1 MINIIL
7 FINMMKYTISVIM
20 RINFY
25 MIRKVTMLEYRRN
38 MGILLLLCL
47 SIFLL
52 SLVIGRF
59 FIPLEE
65 VVNIL
70 LSKFLVI
77 PITWDASMYNVVMEI
92 RLPRVIGAIAVGIA
106 LAVSGAAYQG
116 VFRND
121 LVSPDLLGVSHGAS
135 VGACVGILMHL
146 SLYGTTALAFVG
158 GIVSVCLTL
167 LLPKLIQNQSRIVLV
182 LCGIIVSGF
191 MSAIIGLLKYIAD
204 PDTELQ
210 DIVYWQ
216 LGSLAKVTWDNLL
229 YVLPIIII
237 GTIAVLA
244 LRWRLNILSLSDQE
258 AQSLGVNIYRERLV
272 IIGISTLL
280 TAAAVCL
287 SGTIGWVGLVIPHLS
302 RMLVGND
309 HKRLIP
315 ATILVSSS
323 FLMVADLFARSLTT
337 SEIPLGIL
345 CGFIGTPFFAW
356 VLYRQ
361 RRYF

>member
-1 MINIIL
+1 MQH
-7 FINMMKYTISVIM
+7 YVRT
-20 RINFY
+20 
-25 MIRKVTMLEYRRN
+25 
-38 MGILLLLCL
+38 MGITLVICIG
-47 SIFLL
+47 IFLA

-59 FIPLEE
+59 FIP
-65 VVNIL
+65 VDQVTNIL
-70 LSKFLVI
+70 LSKFLVL

-92 RLPRVIGAIAVGIA
+92 RLPRVLGAIAVGVA

-135 VGACVGILMHL
+135 VGACIGILMHL
-146 SLYGTTALAFVG
+146 SLYGIAIFAFIG

-191 MSAIIGLLKYIAD
+191 MAAIIGLLKYIAD

-216 LGSLAKVTWDNLL
+216 LGSLAKVTWDNLI
-229 YVLPIIII
+229 YVLPIIIF

-244 LRWRLNILSLSDQE
+244 LRWRLNLLSLSDQE
-258 AQSLGVNIYRERLV
+258 AQSLGVNVNRERLV

-309 HKRLIP
+309 HKKLIP
-315 ATILVSSS
+315 ATVLVSAS
-323 FLMVADLFARSLTT
+323 FLMIADLFARSLTT
-337 SEIPLGIL
+337 AEIPLGIL

>member
-1 MINIIL
+1 MHQY
-7 FINMMKYTISVIM
+7 K
-20 RINFY
+20 
-25 MIRKVTMLEYRRN
+25 RN
-38 MGILLLLCL
+38 MGILLA
-47 SIFLL
+47 IFFAVFLI
-52 SLVIGRF
+52 SLVVGRF

-70 LSKFLVI
+70 ISKFLVV

-92 RLPRVIGAIAVGIA
+92 RLPRVLGAIAVGIA
-106 LAVSGAAYQG
+106 LAISGAAYQG

-146 SLYGTTALAFVG
+146 SLYGTAVLAFIG

-167 LLPKLIQNQSRIVLV
+167 LLPRLIQNQSRIVLV

-191 MSAIIGLLKYIAD
+191 MAAVIGLLKYIAD

-229 YVLPIIII
+229 YVLPIIVV
-237 GTIAVLA
+237 GTLA
-244 LRWRLNILSLSDQE
+244 ILTLRWRLNILSLPDQE
-258 AQSLGVNIYRERLV
+258 AQSLGVNVNRERFV

-309 HKRLIP
+309 HKKLIP
-315 ATILVSSS
+315 VTIIVSAS
-323 FLMVADLFARSLTT
+323 FLMLADLFARSLTT
-337 SEIPLGIL
+337 AEIPLGIL

>member
-1 MINIIL
+1 MQHYVRTMVIALII
-7 FINMMKYTISVIM
+7 
-20 RINFY
+20 
-25 MIRKVTMLEYRRN
+25 
-38 MGILLLLCL
+38 CL
-47 SIFLL
+47 GIFLA
-52 SLVIGRF
+52 SLGIGRF
-59 FIPLEE
+59 FIPLDQ
-65 VVNIL
+65 VTNIL

-92 RLPRVIGAIAVGIA
+92 RLPRVLGTIAVGVA

-135 VGACVGILMHL
+135 VGACIGILMHL
-146 SLYGTTALAFVG
+146 SLYGVAVLAFLVG
-158 GIVSVCLTL
+158 ILSVCLTL
-167 LLPKLIQNQSRIVLV
+167 TLPKLIQNQSRIVLV

-191 MSAIIGLLKYIAD
+191 MAAIIGLLKYIAD

-244 LRWRLNILSLSDQE
+244 LRWRLNILSLPDQE
-258 AQSLGVNIYRERLV
+258 AQSLGVNVNRERLV
-272 IIGISTLL
+272 IIVISTLL

-309 HKRLIP
+309 HKKLIP
-315 ATILVSSS
+315 VTILVSAL
-323 FLMVADLFARSLTT
+323 FLMLADLFARSLTT
-337 SEIPLGIL
+337 TEIPLGIL

>member
-1 MINIIL
+1 MQH
-7 FINMMKYTISVIM
+7 Y
-20 RINFY
+20 
-25 MIRKVTMLEYRRN
+25 IRT
-38 MGILLLLCL
+38 MGITLVICIG
-47 SIFLL
+47 IFLA

-59 FIPLEE
+59 FIPIDQ
-65 VVNIL
+65 VTNIL
-70 LSKFLVI
+70 LSKFLVL

-92 RLPRVIGAIAVGIA
+92 RLPRVLGAIAVGIA

-135 VGACVGILMHL
+135 VGACIGILLHFL
-146 SLYGTTALAFVG
+146 LYGVAILAFMG
-158 GIVSVCLTL
+158 GILAVCLTL

-191 MSAIIGLLKYIAD
+191 MAAIIGLLKYIAD

-258 AQSLGVNIYRERLV
+258 AQSLGVNVNRERLV

-309 HKRLIP
+309 HKKLIP
-315 ATILVSSS
+315 ATILVSAS
-323 FLMVADLFARSLTT
+323 FLMIADLFARSLTT
-337 SEIPLGIL
+337 AEIPLGIL

-356 VLYRQ
+356 VLYKQ

>member
-1 MINIIL
+1 MQQYVRTM
-7 FINMMKYTISVIM
+7 FITLVIC
-20 RINFY
+20 I
-25 MIRKVTMLEYRRN
+25 
-38 MGILLLLCL
+38 G
-47 SIFLL
+47 IFLA

-59 FIPLEE
+59 FIPINE
-65 VVNIL
+65 VMNIL
-70 LSKFLVI
+70 SSKFLVL

-92 RLPRVIGAIAVGIA
+92 RLPRVLGAIAVGIA

-135 VGACVGILMHL
+135 VGACIGILLHL
-146 SLYGTTALAFVG
+146 SFYGVAILAFMG
-158 GIVSVCLTL
+158 GILAVCLTL

-191 MSAIIGLLKYIAD
+191 MAAIIGLLKYIAD

-237 GTIAVLA
+237 CTIAVLA

-258 AQSLGVNIYRERLV
+258 AQSLGVNVNRERLV

-309 HKRLIP
+309 HKKLIP
-315 ATILVSSS
+315 ATILVSAF
-323 FLMVADLFARSLTT
+323 FLMIADLFARSLTT
-337 SEIPLGIL
+337 AEIPLGIL

-356 VLYRQ
+356 VLYKQ

>member
-1 MINIIL
+1 M
-7 FINMMKYTISVIM
+7 FITLVVCI
-20 RINFY
+20 
-25 MIRKVTMLEYRRN
+25 
-38 MGILLLLCL
+38 G
-47 SIFLL
+47 IFLA

-59 FIPLEE
+59 FIP
-65 VVNIL
+65 VDQVANIL
-70 LSKFLVI
+70 LSKFLVL

-92 RLPRVIGAIAVGIA
+92 RLPRVLGAIAVGVA

-135 VGACVGILMHL
+135 VGACIGILMHL
-146 SLYGTTALAFVG
+146 SLYGIAIFAFIG

-167 LLPKLIQNQSRIVLV
+167 TLPKLIQNQSRIVLV

-191 MSAIIGLLKYIAD
+191 MAAIIGLLKYIAD

-216 LGSLAKVTWDNLL
+216 LGSLAKVTWENLF
-229 YVLPIIII
+229 YVLPIIIV

-258 AQSLGVNIYRERLV
+258 AQSLGVNVNRERLV

-309 HKRLIP
+309 HKKLIP
-315 ATILVSSS
+315 ATVLVSAS
-323 FLMVADLFARSLTT
+323 FLMIADLFARSLTT
-337 SEIPLGIL
+337 AEIPLGIL

>member
-1 MINIIL
+1 MQQYSRP
-7 FINMMKYTISVIM
+7 M
-20 RINFY
+20 
-25 MIRKVTMLEYRRN
+25 
-38 MGILLLLCL
+38 LLLALVSL
-47 SIFLL
+47 FVFLL
-52 SLVIGRF
+52 SLVVGRF
-59 FIPLEE
+59 FIPIEE

-70 LSKFLVI
+70 VSKFIVV

-135 VGACVGILMHL
+135 VGACIGILMSF
-146 SLYGTTALAFVG
+146 SLYGIAASAFLG
-158 GIVSVCLTL
+158 GILSVCLTL
-167 LLPKLIQNQSRIVLV
+167 TLPKLIENQSRIVLV

-191 MSAIIGLLKYIAD
+191 MAAIIGLLKYIAD

-258 AQSLGVNIYRERLV
+258 AQSLGVNVNRERLI

-280 TAAAVCL
+280 TSAAVCL
-287 SGTIGWVGLVIPHLS
+287 SGTIGWVGLVIPHLA
-302 RMLVGND
+302 RMIVGSD
-309 HKRLIP
+309 HKKLIP
-315 ATILVSSS
+315 ATILVSAS
-323 FLMVADLFARSLTT
+323 FLMLADLFARSLTT
-337 SEIPLGIL
+337 AEIPLGIL

-356 VLYRQ
+356 VLYKQ

>member
-1 MINIIL
+1 MHQYKGKI
-7 FINMMKYTISVIM
+7 
-20 RINFY
+20 
-25 MIRKVTMLEYRRN
+25 
-38 MGILLLLCL
+38 GILLIICFAV
-47 SIFLL
+47 FLI
-52 SLVIGRF
+52 SLVVGRF
-59 FIPLEE
+59 FIPLTE

-77 PITWDASMYNVVMEI
+77 PITWDASMYNVIMEI

-106 LAVSGAAYQG
+106 LSVSGAAYQG

-135 VGACVGILMHL
+135 VGACIGILMHL
-146 SLYGTTALAFVG
+146 SLYGTAILAFIG

-167 LLPKLIQNQSRIVLV
+167 LLPKIIQNQSRIVLV

-191 MSAIIGLLKYIAD
+191 MTAIIGLLKYIAD

-229 YVLPIIII
+229 YVLPIIIAC
-237 GTIAVLA
+237 TLALVA

-258 AQSLGVNIYRERLV
+258 AQSLGVNVNRERLV
-272 IIGISTLL
+272 VIGISTLL

-309 HKRLIP
+309 HKKLIP
-315 ATILVSSS
+315 ATIVVSAS

-337 SEIPLGIL
+337 TEIPLGIL

-356 VLYRQ
+356 VLYQQ

>member
-1 MINIIL
+1 MHQYKRKMGFL
-7 FINMMKYTISVIM
+7 FVVC
-20 RINFY
+20 FA
-25 MIRKVTMLEYRRN
+25 V
-38 MGILLLLCL
+38 
-47 SIFLL
+47 FLL
-52 SLVIGRF
+52 SLVAGRF
-59 FIPLEE
+59 FIPIEE

-70 LSKFLVI
+70 LSKFLVV

-92 RLPRVIGAIAVGIA
+92 RLPRVLGAIAVGIT
-106 LAVSGAAYQG
+106 LAISGAAYQG

-146 SLYGTTALAFVG
+146 SLYGTAVLAFIG

-167 LLPKLIQNQSRIVLV
+167 LLPRLIQNQSRIVLV

-191 MSAIIGLLKYIAD
+191 MAAVIGLLKYIAD

-229 YVLPIIII
+229 YVLPIIVV
-237 GTIAVLA
+237 GTMAILT
-244 LRWRLNILSLSDQE
+244 LRWRLNILSLPDQE
-258 AQSLGVNIYRERLV
+258 AQSLGVNVNRERFV

-309 HKRLIP
+309 HKKLIP
-315 ATILVSSS
+315 VTIVVSAS
-323 FLMVADLFARSLTT
+323 FLMLADLFARSLTT
-337 SEIPLGIL
+337 AEIPLGIL

>member
-1 MINIIL
+1 MQH
-7 FINMMKYTISVIM
+7 YVRT
-20 RINFY
+20 
-25 MIRKVTMLEYRRN
+25 
-38 MGILLLLCL
+38 MGITLVICIG
-47 SIFLL
+47 IFLA

-59 FIPLEE
+59 FIP
-65 VVNIL
+65 VDQVTNIL
-70 LSKFLVI
+70 LSKFLVL
-77 PITWDASMYNVVMEI
+77 PITWDASIYNVVMEI
-92 RLPRVIGAIAVGIA
+92 RLPRVLGAIAVGVA

-135 VGACVGILMHL
+135 VGACIGILMHL
-146 SLYGTTALAFVG
+146 SLYGIAIFAFIG

-191 MSAIIGLLKYIAD
+191 MAAIIGLLKYIAD

-216 LGSLAKVTWDNLL
+216 LGSLAKVTWDNLI
-229 YVLPIIII
+229 YVLPIIIF

-244 LRWRLNILSLSDQE
+244 LRWRLNLLSLSDQE
-258 AQSLGVNIYRERLV
+258 AQSLGVNVNRERLV

-309 HKRLIP
+309 HKKLIP
-315 ATILVSSS
+315 ATVLVSAS
-323 FLMVADLFARSLTT
+323 FLMIADLFARSLTT
-337 SEIPLGIL
+337 AEIPLGIL

>member
-1 MINIIL
+1 MLYEIWE
-7 FINMMKYTISVIM
+7 
-20 RINFY
+20 
-25 MIRKVTMLEYRRN
+25 VTMHQYKRK
-38 MGILLLLCL
+38 MGILLA
-47 SIFLL
+47 IFFAVFLI
-52 SLVIGRF
+52 SLVVGRF

-70 LSKFLVI
+70 ISKFLVV

-92 RLPRVIGAIAVGIA
+92 RLPRVLGAIAVGIA
-106 LAVSGAAYQG
+106 LAISGAAYQG

-121 LVSPDLLGVSHGAS
+121 LVSPDLLGVSHGSS
-135 VGACVGILMHL
+135 VGACVGILMHF
-146 SLYGTTALAFVG
+146 SLYGTAVLAFIG

-167 LLPKLIQNQSRIVLV
+167 LLPRLIQNQSRIVLV

-191 MSAIIGLLKYIAD
+191 MAAVIGLLKYIAD

-229 YVLPIIII
+229 YVLPIIVI
-237 GTIAVLA
+237 GTIALLA

-258 AQSLGVNIYRERLV
+258 AQSLGVDVQRERLV

-309 HKRLIP
+309 HKKLIP
-315 ATILVSSS
+315 VTIIVSAS
-323 FLMVADLFARSLTT
+323 FLMLADLFARSLTT
-337 SEIPLGIL
+337 AEIPLGIL

>member
-1 MINIIL
+1 MQQ
-7 FINMMKYTISVIM
+7 YS
-20 RINFY
+20 R
-25 MIRKVTMLEYRRN
+25 TML
-38 MGILLLLCL
+38 LLALGSLFV
-47 SIFLL
+47 FLL
-52 SLVIGRF
+52 SLVVGRF
-59 FIPLEE
+59 FIPIEE

-70 LSKFLVI
+70 VSKFIVV

-135 VGACVGILMHL
+135 VGACIGILMHF
-146 SLYGTTALAFVG
+146 SLYGIAVSAFLG
-158 GIVSVCLTL
+158 GILSVCLTL
-167 LLPKLIQNQSRIVLV
+167 TLPKLIENQSRIVLV

-258 AQSLGVNIYRERLV
+258 ALSLGVNVNRERLI
-272 IIGISTLL
+272 IIGVSTLL
-280 TAAAVCL
+280 TSAAVCL
-287 SGTIGWVGLVIPHLS
+287 SGTIGWVGLVIPHLA
-302 RMLVGND
+302 RMIVGGN
-309 HKRLIP
+309 HKKLIP
-315 ATILVSSS
+315 ATILVSAT
-323 FLMVADLFARSLTT
+323 FLTLADLFARSLTT
-337 SEIPLGIL
+337 AEIPLGIL

-356 VLYRQ
+356 VLYKQ

>member
-1 MINIIL
+1 MHQY
-7 FINMMKYTISVIM
+7 K
-20 RINFY
+20 
-25 MIRKVTMLEYRRN
+25 RK
-38 MGILLLLCL
+38 MGILLA
-47 SIFLL
+47 IFFAVFLI
-52 SLVIGRF
+52 SLVVGRF

-70 LSKFLVI
+70 ISKFLVV

-92 RLPRVIGAIAVGIA
+92 RLPRVLGAIAVGIA
-106 LAVSGAAYQG
+106 LAISGAAYQG

-146 SLYGTTALAFVG
+146 SLYGTAVLAFIG

-167 LLPKLIQNQSRIVLV
+167 LLPRLIQNQSRIVLV

-191 MSAIIGLLKYIAD
+191 MAAVIGLLKYIAD

-229 YVLPIIII
+229 YVLPIIVV
-237 GTIAVLA
+237 GTMAILT
-244 LRWRLNILSLSDQE
+244 LRWRLNILSLPDQE
-258 AQSLGVNIYRERLV
+258 AQSLGVNVNRERFV

-309 HKRLIP
+309 HKKLIP
-315 ATILVSSS
+315 VTIVVSAS
-323 FLMVADLFARSLTT
+323 FLMLADLFARSLTT
-337 SEIPLGIL
+337 AEIPLGIL

>member
-1 MINIIL
+1 MQHYVRII
-7 FINMMKYTISVIM
+7 
-20 RINFY
+20 
-25 MIRKVTMLEYRRN
+25 
-38 MGILLLLCL
+38 GIALIVCL
-47 SIFLL
+47 GIFLA

-59 FIPLEE
+59 FIPLDQ
-65 VVNIL
+65 VANIL
-70 LSKFLVI
+70 LSKFLVL

-92 RLPRVIGAIAVGIA
+92 RLPRVLGAIAVGIA

-135 VGACVGILMHL
+135 VGACIGILVHL
-146 SLYGTTALAFVG
+146 TLYGTAVLAFLG
-158 GIVSVCLTL
+158 GILSVCLTL
-167 LLPKLIQNQSRIVLV
+167 TLPKLIQNQSRIVLV

-191 MSAIIGLLKYIAD
+191 MAAIIGLLKYIAD

-216 LGSLAKVTWDNLL
+216 LGSLAKVTWDNLF
-229 YVLPIIII
+229 YVLPIIIV

-244 LRWRLNILSLSDQE
+244 LRWRLNILSLPDQE
-258 AQSLGVNIYRERLV
+258 AQSLGVNVNRERLV

-309 HKRLIP
+309 HKKLIP
-315 ATILVSSS
+315 VTILVSAS
-323 FLMVADLFARSLTT
+323 FLMLADLFARSLTT
-337 SEIPLGIL
+337 TEIPLGIL

>member
-1 MINIIL
+1 MQQYVRTM
-7 FINMMKYTISVIM
+7 FITLVIC
-20 RINFY
+20 I
-25 MIRKVTMLEYRRN
+25 
-38 MGILLLLCL
+38 G
-47 SIFLL
+47 IFLA

-59 FIPLEE
+59 FIPINE
-65 VVNIL
+65 VMNIL
-70 LSKFLVI
+70 SSKFLVL

-92 RLPRVIGAIAVGIA
+92 RLPRVLGAIAVGIA

-135 VGACVGILMHL
+135 VGACIGILLHL
-146 SLYGTTALAFVG
+146 SFYGVAILAFMG
-158 GIVSVCLTL
+158 GILAVCLTL

-191 MSAIIGLLKYIAD
+191 MAAIIGLLKYIAD

-237 GTIAVLA
+237 CTIAVLA

-258 AQSLGVNIYRERLV
+258 AQSLGVNVNRKRLV

-309 HKRLIP
+309 HKKLIP
-315 ATILVSSS
+315 ATILVSAS
-323 FLMVADLFARSLTT
+323 FLMIADLFARSLTT
-337 SEIPLGIL
+337 AEIPLGIL

-356 VLYRQ
+356 VLYKQ

>member
-1 MINIIL
+1 MHQY
-7 FINMMKYTISVIM
+7 K
-20 RINFY
+20 
-25 MIRKVTMLEYRRN
+25 RK
-38 MGILLLLCL
+38 MGILLA
-47 SIFLL
+47 IFFVVFLI
-52 SLVIGRF
+52 SLVVGRF

-70 LSKFLVI
+70 ISKFLVV

-92 RLPRVIGAIAVGIA
+92 RLPRVLGAIAVGIA
-106 LAVSGAAYQG
+106 LAISGAAYQG

-146 SLYGTTALAFVG
+146 SLYGTAVLAFIG

-167 LLPKLIQNQSRIVLV
+167 LLPRLIQNQSRIVLV

-191 MSAIIGLLKYIAD
+191 MAAVIGLLKYIAD

-229 YVLPIIII
+229 YVLPIIVV
-237 GTIAVLA
+237 GTLA
-244 LRWRLNILSLSDQE
+244 ILTLRWRLNILSLPDQE
-258 AQSLGVNIYRERLV
+258 AQSLGVNVNRERFV

-309 HKRLIP
+309 HKKLIP
-315 ATILVSSS
+315 VTIIVSAS
-323 FLMVADLFARSLTT
+323 FLMLADLFARSLTT
-337 SEIPLGIL
+337 AEIPLGIL

>member
-1 MINIIL
+1 MQHYVRTM
-7 FINMMKYTISVIM
+7 FITLVVCI
-20 RINFY
+20 
-25 MIRKVTMLEYRRN
+25 
-38 MGILLLLCL
+38 G
-47 SIFLL
+47 IFLA

-59 FIPLEE
+59 FIP
-65 VVNIL
+65 VDQVANIL
-70 LSKFLVI
+70 LSKFLVL

-92 RLPRVIGAIAVGIA
+92 RLPRVLGAIAVGVA

-135 VGACVGILMHL
+135 VGACIGILMHL
-146 SLYGTTALAFVG
+146 SLYGIAIFAFIG

-167 LLPKLIQNQSRIVLV
+167 TLPKLIQNQSRIVLV

-191 MSAIIGLLKYIAD
+191 MAAIIGLLKYIAD

-216 LGSLAKVTWDNLL
+216 LGSLAKVTWENLF
-229 YVLPIIII
+229 YVLPIIIV

-258 AQSLGVNIYRERLV
+258 AQSLGVNVNRERLV

-309 HKRLIP
+309 HKKLIP
-315 ATILVSSS
+315 ATVLVSAS
-323 FLMVADLFARSLTT
+323 FLMIADLFARSLTT
-337 SEIPLGIL
+337 AEIPLGIL

>member
-1 MINIIL
+1 MHH
-7 FINMMKYTISVIM
+7 YVRT
-20 RINFY
+20 
-25 MIRKVTMLEYRRN
+25 
-38 MGILLLLCL
+38 MGITLVICIG
-47 SIFLL
+47 IFLA

-59 FIPLEE
+59 FIP
-65 VVNIL
+65 VDQVTNIL
-70 LSKFLVI
+70 LSKFLVL

-92 RLPRVIGAIAVGIA
+92 RLPRVLGAIAVGVA

-135 VGACVGILMHL
+135 VGACIGILLHL
-146 SLYGTTALAFVG
+146 SLYGIAILAFTG
-158 GIVSVCLTL
+158 GILSVCLTL

-191 MSAIIGLLKYIAD
+191 MAAIIGLLKYIAD

-216 LGSLAKVTWDNLL
+216 LGSLAKVTWDNLF
-229 YVLPIIII
+229 YVLPIIIV
-237 GTIAVLA
+237 GTVAVLA

-258 AQSLGVNIYRERLV
+258 AQSLGVNVNRERLV

-309 HKRLIP
+309 HKKLIP
-315 ATILVSSS
+315 ATILVSAS
-323 FLMVADLFARSLTT
+323 FLMIADLFARSLTT
-337 SEIPLGIL
+337 AEIPLGIL

-356 VLYRQ
+356 VLYKQ

>member
-1 MINIIL
+1 MQQYVRTM
-7 FINMMKYTISVIM
+7 FITLVIC
-20 RINFY
+20 I
-25 MIRKVTMLEYRRN
+25 
-38 MGILLLLCL
+38 G
-47 SIFLL
+47 IFLA

-59 FIPLEE
+59 FIPINE
-65 VVNIL
+65 VMNIL
-70 LSKFLVI
+70 SSKFLVL

-92 RLPRVIGAIAVGIA
+92 RLPRVLGAIAVGIA
-106 LAVSGAAYQG
+106 LAVSGVAYQG

-135 VGACVGILMHL
+135 VGACIGILLHL
-146 SLYGTTALAFVG
+146 SFYGVAILAFMG
-158 GIVSVCLTL
+158 GILAVCLTL

-191 MSAIIGLLKYIAD
+191 MAAIIGLLKYIAD

-237 GTIAVLA
+237 CTIAVLA
-244 LRWRLNILSLSDQE
+244 LRWRLYILSLSDQE
-258 AQSLGVNIYRERLV
+258 AQSLGVNVNRERLV

-309 HKRLIP
+309 HKKLIP
-315 ATILVSSS
+315 ATILVSAS
-323 FLMVADLFARSLTT
+323 FLMIADLFARSLTT
-337 SEIPLGIL
+337 AEIPLGIL

-356 VLYRQ
+356 VLYKQ

>member
-1 MINIIL
+1 MQQ
-7 FINMMKYTISVIM
+7 YTQ
-20 RINFY
+20 
-25 MIRKVTMLEYRRN
+25 K
-38 MGILLLLCL
+38 MGLLMVLCL
-47 SIFLL
+47 VVFLI
-52 SLVIGRF
+52 SLVVGRF
-59 FIPLEE
+59 FIPLTE

-70 LSKFLVI
+70 SSKFLVI
-77 PITWDASMYNVVMEI
+77 PITWDASMYNVIMEI

-146 SLYGTTALAFVG
+146 SLYGTAILAFIG

-167 LLPKLIQNQSRIVLV
+167 LLPKIIQNQSRIVLV

-191 MSAIIGLLKYIAD
+191 MTAIIGLLKYIAD

-229 YVLPIIII
+229 YVLPIIIAC
-237 GTIAVLA
+237 TLAVFA

-258 AQSLGVNIYRERLV
+258 AQSLGVNVNRERLV
-272 IIGISTLL
+272 VIGISTLL

-309 HKRLIP
+309 HKKLIP
-315 ATILVSSS
+315 ATIVVSAS
-323 FLMVADLFARSLTT
+323 FLMIADLFARSLTT
-337 SEIPLGIL
+337 TEIPLGIL

-356 VLYRQ
+356 VLYQQ

>member
-1 MINIIL
+1 MQ
-7 FINMMKYTISVIM
+7 YYVRT
-20 RINFY
+20 
-25 MIRKVTMLEYRRN
+25 
-38 MGILLLLCL
+38 MGIALIICL
-47 SIFLL
+47 GIFLA

-59 FIPLEE
+59 FIPLDQ
-65 VVNIL
+65 VGNIL
-70 LSKFLVI
+70 LSKFLVL

-92 RLPRVIGAIAVGIA
+92 RLPRVLGAIAVGVA

-135 VGACVGILMHL
+135 VGACIGILMHL
-146 SLYGTTALAFVG
+146 SLYGIAVLAFLG
-158 GIVSVCLTL
+158 GILSVCLTL
-167 LLPKLIQNQSRIVLV
+167 ALPRLSQNQSRIVLV

-191 MSAIIGLLKYIAD
+191 MAAIIGLLKYIAD

-216 LGSLAKVTWDNLL
+216 LGSLAKVTWDNLF
-229 YVLPIIII
+229 Y

-244 LRWRLNILSLSDQE
+244 LRWRLNILSLPDQE
-258 AQSLGVNIYRERLV
+258 AQSLGVNVNRERLV

-309 HKRLIP
+309 HKKLIP
-315 ATILVSSS
+315 VTIVVSAS
-323 FLMVADLFARSLTT
+323 FLMLADLFARSLTT
-337 SEIPLGIL
+337 TEIPLGIL

>member
-1 MINIIL
+1 MQQ
-7 FINMMKYTISVIM
+7 YS
-20 RINFY
+20 R
-25 MIRKVTMLEYRRN
+25 TML
-38 MGILLLLCL
+38 LLALGSLFV
-47 SIFLL
+47 FLL
-52 SLVIGRF
+52 SLVVGRF
-59 FIPLEE
+59 FIPIEE

-70 LSKFLVI
+70 VSKFIVV

-135 VGACVGILMHL
+135 VGACIGILMHF
-146 SLYGTTALAFVG
+146 SLYGIAVSAFLG
-158 GIVSVCLTL
+158 GILSVCLTL
-167 LLPKLIQNQSRIVLV
+167 TLPKLIENQSRIVLV

-258 AQSLGVNIYRERLV
+258 ALSLGVNVNRERLI
-272 IIGISTLL
+272 IIGVSTLL
-280 TAAAVCL
+280 TSAAVCL
-287 SGTIGWVGLVIPHLS
+287 SGTIGWVGLVIPHLA
-302 RMLVGND
+302 RMIVGGN
-309 HKRLIP
+309 HKKLIP
-315 ATILVSSS
+315 ATILVSAT
-323 FLMVADLFARSLTT
+323 FLMLADLFARSLTT
-337 SEIPLGIL
+337 AEIPLGIL

-356 VLYRQ
+356 VLYKQ

>member
-1 MINIIL
+1 MHQY
-7 FINMMKYTISVIM
+7 K
-20 RINFY
+20 
-25 MIRKVTMLEYRRN
+25 RK
-38 MGILLLLCL
+38 MGILLA
-47 SIFLL
+47 IFFAVFLI
-52 SLVIGRF
+52 SLVVGRF

-70 LSKFLVI
+70 ISKFLVV

-92 RLPRVIGAIAVGIA
+92 RLPRVLGAIAVGIA
-106 LAVSGAAYQG
+106 LAISGAAYQG

-121 LVSPDLLGVSHGAS
+121 LVSPDLLGVSHGSS
-135 VGACVGILMHL
+135 VGACVGILMHF
-146 SLYGTTALAFVG
+146 SLYGTAVLAFIG

-167 LLPKLIQNQSRIVLV
+167 LLPRLIQNQSRIVLV

-191 MSAIIGLLKYIAD
+191 MAAVIGLLKYIAD

-229 YVLPIIII
+229 YVLPIIVI
-237 GTIAVLA
+237 GTIALLA

-258 AQSLGVNIYRERLV
+258 AQSLGVDVQRERLV

-309 HKRLIP
+309 HKKLIP
-315 ATILVSSS
+315 VTIIVSAS
-323 FLMVADLFARSLTT
+323 FLMLADLFARSLTT
-337 SEIPLGIL
+337 AEIPLGIL

>member
-1 MINIIL
+1 MQH
-7 FINMMKYTISVIM
+7 YV
-20 RINFY
+20 RI
-25 MIRKVTMLEYRRN
+25 
-38 MGILLLLCL
+38 MGIALIVCL
-47 SIFLL
+47 GIFLA

-59 FIPLEE
+59 FIPLDQ
-65 VVNIL
+65 VANIL
-70 LSKFLVI
+70 LSKFLVL

-92 RLPRVIGAIAVGIA
+92 RLPRVLGAIAVGIA

-135 VGACVGILMHL
+135 VGACIGILVHL
-146 SLYGTTALAFVG
+146 TLYGTAVLAFLG
-158 GIVSVCLTL
+158 GILSVCLTL
-167 LLPKLIQNQSRIVLV
+167 TLPKLIQNQSRIVLV

-191 MSAIIGLLKYIAD
+191 MAAIIGLLKYIAD

-216 LGSLAKVTWDNLL
+216 LGSLAKVTCDNLF
-229 YVLPIIII
+229 YVLPIIIV

-244 LRWRLNILSLSDQE
+244 LRWRLNILSLPDQE
-258 AQSLGVNIYRERLV
+258 AQSLGVNVNRERLV

-309 HKRLIP
+309 HKKLIP
-315 ATILVSSS
+315 VTILVSAS
-323 FLMVADLFARSLTT
+323 FLMLADLFARSLTT
-337 SEIPLGIL
+337 TEIPLGIL

>member
-1 MINIIL
+1 MQQ
-7 FINMMKYTISVIM
+7 YTQ
-20 RINFY
+20 
-25 MIRKVTMLEYRRN
+25 K
-38 MGILLLLCL
+38 MGLLMVLCL
-47 SIFLL
+47 VVFLI
-52 SLVIGRF
+52 SLVVGRF
-59 FIPLEE
+59 FIPLTE

-70 LSKFLVI
+70 SSKFLVV
-77 PITWDASMYNVVMEI
+77 PITWDASMYNVIMEI

-135 VGACVGILMHL
+135 VGACIGILMHL
-146 SLYGTTALAFVG
+146 SLYGTAILAFIG

-167 LLPKLIQNQSRIVLV
+167 LLPKIIQNQSRIVLV

-191 MSAIIGLLKYIAD
+191 MTAIIGLLKYIAD

-229 YVLPIIII
+229 YVLPIIIAC
-237 GTIAVLA
+237 TLAVVA

-258 AQSLGVNIYRERLV
+258 AQSLGVNVNRERFV
-272 IIGISTLL
+272 VIGISTLL

-309 HKRLIP
+309 HKKLIP
-315 ATILVSSS
+315 ATIVVSAS
-323 FLMVADLFARSLTT
+323 FLMIADLFARSLTT
-337 SEIPLGIL
+337 TEIPLGIL

-356 VLYRQ
+356 VLYQQ